1 MTGAGAL
8 SWLMAEG
15 ALYKPASRHTN
26 PQRTDQRGPGSVK
39 CHLHTE
45 NSVKGNYF
53 VESNYRLVHV
63 LVGDISDLA

>member
-1 MTGAGAL
+1 M
-8 SWLMAEG
+8 
-15 ALYKPASRHTN
+15 Y
-26 PQRTDQRGPGSVK
+26 VK